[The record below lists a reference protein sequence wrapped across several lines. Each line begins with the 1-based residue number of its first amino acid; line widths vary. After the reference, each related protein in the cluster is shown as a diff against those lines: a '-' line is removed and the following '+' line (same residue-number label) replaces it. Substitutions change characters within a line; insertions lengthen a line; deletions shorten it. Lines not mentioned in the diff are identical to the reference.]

1 MRTQSTAS
9 AASVASEAEESSNI
23 ARRAN
28 ILAVSGSL
36 QAKSSNGAL
45 LHALASMIGER
56 GIVQFSQALHV
67 LPPFNPDLEAQAPP
81 REALEWGAE
90 LAAAD
95 AVVIATPEYA
105 FGIPGALKNA
115 LDWVVGSGEFVHKRV
130 ALIGASPLGTGANH
144 ALEALDRTIRVMT
157 ADVVSTLSIPFVRTK
172 IDETGAISDTEL
184 RAALEEMAT
193 RLVSPS
199 SSVFGAP

>member
-1 MRTQSTAS
+1 MNAPHS
-9 AASVASEAEESSNI
+9 ATTSSDL

-45 LHALASMIGER
+45 LHAVASMIGDR
-56 GIVQFSQALHV
+56 GIVRFSTALHA
-67 LPPFNPDLEAQAPP
+67 LPPFNPDLEAHAPP
-81 REALEWGAE
+81 REALDWGAE

-95 AVVIATPEYA
+95 AVIFATPEYA

-130 ALIGASPLGTGANH
+130 VLIGASPLGTGANY
-144 ALEALDRTIRVMT
+144 ALEALERTIRVMT
-157 ADVVSTLSIPFVRTK
+157 ADVVGTLSIPFVRTK
-172 IDETGAISDTEL
+172 IDANGVITDDEL
-184 RAALEEMAT
+184 RASLEDLAT
-193 RLVSPS
+193 RLVTPTASLL
-199 SSVFGAP
+199 GAP